1 MSKPIFGYL
10 FLTVLLTAVL
20 TLAFQQIYIKSTNI
34 EKHGDDLKDD
44 AKVIQQAIND
54 SFINKEGL
62 VKLPGNKK
70 YVIRSGIVIK
80 EGVTLEL
87 GLNTKIL
94 IDGNF
99 KAIQLEKNASI
110 INGTIEVINP
120 TFQSEVIFIE
130 GKYKFWS
137 WERTEVTNVS
147 IINSSGSHKGSALS
161 LYAMGDESFISFVNF
176 VNNKVA
182 GFYNGIHIVVEPRG
196 NSKGKSWI
204 NGNRFVNMTL
214 DDCVNYIVID
224 SSVSIPN
231 ESSGNQFTGLQIQ
244 LSKISETIM
253 KVSGSYNTF
262 QGMVWD
268 QHLLNNP
275 DKVVQFTQESSNNH
289 LDMNI
294 ENFSIWDK
302 GNQNRYTE

>member
-1 MSKPIFGYL
+1 MSRPVFGYL
-10 FLTVLLTAVL
+10 FLTALLTAVL
-20 TLAFQQIYIKSTNI
+20 TLILQQMYIKSTNI
-34 EKHGDDLKDD
+34 ETHGNDLKDD
-44 AKVIQQAIND
+44 AIVIQQAINS
-54 SFINKEGL
+54 SFKNKEGL
-62 VKLPGNKK
+62 VKLTGNKK

-87 GLNTKIL
+87 GKNTKIL

-99 KAIQLEKNASI
+99 RAIQLEKNATI
-110 INGTIEVINP
+110 INGTIEVIDPKFN
-120 TFQSEVIFIE
+120 SEVVFID
-130 GKYKFWS
+130 GKHKFWS

-161 LYAMGDESFISFVNF
+161 LYATGDESFISFVNF

-182 GFYNGIHIVVEPRG
+182 GFNNGIQIVVEPSG
-196 NSKGKSWI
+196 NKKGQSWI

-244 LSKISETIM
+244 LSQISQTII

-268 QHLLNNP
+268 QHLLNTPN
-275 DKVVQFTQESSNNH
+275 KVVQFTQESAHNM

-294 ENFSIWDK
+294 ERFSIMDK
-302 GNQNRYTE
+302 GNLNSYTE

>member
-1 MSKPIFGYL
+1 MSRPVFGYL
-10 FLTVLLTAVL
+10 FLTALITAVL
-20 TLAFQQIYIKSTNI
+20 TLILQQMYIKSTNI
-34 EKHGDDLKDD
+34 KTHGNDLKDD
-44 AKVIQQAIND
+44 AIVIQQAINN
-54 SFINKEGL
+54 SFKNKEGL
-62 VKLPGNKK
+62 VKLTGNKK
-70 YVIRSGIVIK
+70 YVIRSGLVIK

-87 GLNTKIL
+87 GKNTKIL

-99 KAIQLEKNASI
+99 RAIQLEKNASI
-110 INGTIEVINP
+110 INGTIEVIDPKFN
-120 TFQSEVIFIE
+120 SEVVFIE
-130 GKYKFWS
+130 GKHKFWS

-161 LYAMGDESFISFVNF
+161 LYAMGDNNFISFVNF
-176 VNNKVA
+176 TDNKVA
-182 GFYNGIHIVVEPRG
+182 GFDNGIQIVVEPSD
-196 NSKGKSWI
+196 NKKGQSWI

-244 LSKISETIM
+244 LSQISQTII

-268 QHLLNNP
+268 QHLLNTPN
-275 DKVVQFTQESSNNH
+275 KVVQFTQESAHNK

-294 ENFSIWDK
+294 ERFSIMDK
-302 GNQNRYTE
+302 GNQNSYTE